1 MNLNLYYRKIYKKFK
16 ERKYEGNL
24 DGDTEGQ
31 TLCAEYGTPFPSY
44 TYLAPPIE
52 FLKAKDETQ
61 KHLLRSSCSFD
72 PVSHF
77 VEQYPDLKPETIKR
91 YKLIILEFQEFSD
104 NFLPDDVNKYLEIK
118 FGPNYTPITFK
129 SFSFSTYQ
137 MYKKQTTEIY
147 FLTLLSFSIILL
159 SI

>member
-91 YKLIILEFQEFSD
+91 YKLIILLLYSNKILILSLTINAKFTLFLIKLFNSIVYTSIFS
-104 NFLPDDVNKYLEIK
+104 
-118 FGPNYTPITFK
+118 PN
-129 SFSFSTYQ
+129 
-137 MYKKQTTEIY
+137 
-147 FLTLLSFSIILL
+147 ILL
-159 SI
+159 LLLNLDICLAFH